1 MNLVVPPPRQ
11 NLAEAPTET
20 ATCPICTTTGP
31 HRRVRLREM
40 MFGTR
45 EAFDYL
51 LCDGCGTIRIA
62 EVPTDLGRHYP
73 ARYHYERLDPDMMP
87 GSDLRQRVVGIGVG
101 PDFRGSGR
109 LAARIARRIV
119 APPAGYRRWRVSFV
133 RWGVRSFD
141 GGVLDVGCGA
151 IPNRLVALR
160 ALGFNRLLGIDP
172 FIERDVTVEG
182 VPVRKVGI
190 ERIHTRFDLVWFHH
204 SLEHVPDPAAAL
216 AAAARLLRPGG
227 RVVVRTPIIGTAL
240 WERYGTDWWE
250 LDPPRHLFVFSAPAL
265 EAMAVSAGLELEE
278 TFQETH
284 PKEFIG
290 SEQYSRDLAMF
301 EPGSW
306 FADEAQSW
314 VREAD
319 LARFGDDARQANEA
333 GRAGRACFRFRAR
346 GRPAT
351 AG

>member
-1 MNLVVPPPRQ
+1 MTLVESPRQ
-11 NLAEAPTET
+11 DLAAAPVET
-20 ATCPICTTTGP
+20 ATCPICALTGP

-62 EVPTDLGRHYP
+62 EIPADLERHYP
-73 ARYHYERLDPDMMP
+73 ARYHYERLDPDMAP
-87 GSDLRQRVVGIGVG
+87 GPELKRRLVGIGVR
-101 PDFRGSGR
+101 PDFTGSGR
-109 LAARIARRIV
+109 LAARMARRFA
-119 APPAGYRRWRVSFV
+119 APPPGYRRWRASFL

-141 GGVLDVGCGA
+141 GGVLDVGCGS

-160 ALGFNRLLGIDP
+160 ALGFGRLLGIDP

-190 ERIHTRFDLVWFHH
+190 EEIDGRFDLVWFHH

-216 AAAARLLRPGG
+216 AAAAGLLRPGG

-265 EAMAVSAGLELEE
+265 EAMAAAAGLELEE
-278 TFQETH
+278 TVQETH

-290 SEQYSRDLAMF
+290 SEQYRRDLAMF

-306 FADEAQSW
+306 FADEATSW
-314 VREAD
+314 VEKAD
-319 LARFGDDARQANEA
+319 LARFADDARQANET
-333 GRAGRACFRFRAR
+333 GRAGRACFRFRLR

-351 AG
+351 AR